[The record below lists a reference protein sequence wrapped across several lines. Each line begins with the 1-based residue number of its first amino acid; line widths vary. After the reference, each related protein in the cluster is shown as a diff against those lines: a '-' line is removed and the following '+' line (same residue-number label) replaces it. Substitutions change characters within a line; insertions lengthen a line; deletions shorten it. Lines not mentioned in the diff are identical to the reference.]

1 MNSSPHREALIDHSL
16 DHYMEEQALICAWAK
31 ARTDRE
37 RVAVERLNRLRSAL
51 MEERARLRDQFTA
64 KRHARGEF
72 YSEAKVAA
80 INAMGY
86 SQAELD
92 QCVKACYESQADAM
106 GVLKS
111 HARTAF
117 GPGLVSQRSLLAHAT
132 DDIVALMRESLA
144 LEEAFAMEWLD
155 AIDAPAFLKQIRQI
169 QREAMITLRTSS
181 SGMFLVTE
189 PACHLVDALD
199 AAKLG
204 QAWNKLDA
212 LARELEVSELSEF
225 IGIDGQSFADGST
238 AEEIL
243 PTVEALLEALQ
254 DGKRKLPAK
263 KLVCESLRHIRD
275 ILRWLQSCEGRAYF
289 EVDF

>member
-1 MNSSPHREALIDHSL
+1 MNPSPHREALINYTL
-16 DHYMEEQALICAWAK
+16 DHYMEKQALICARAK

-37 RVAVERLNRLRSAL
+37 RAAVERLIHLRNAL
-51 MEERARLRDQFTA
+51 MEERARLRDQFTT

-72 YSEAKVAA
+72 YSDAKVAA

-86 SQAELD
+86 NQAELD
-92 QCVKACYESQADAM
+92 QCVKACYESQEDAM

-117 GPGLVSQRSLLAHAT
+117 GHGLISQRSLLAHAP

-144 LEEAFAMEWLD
+144 LEETFATEWLN
-155 AIDAPAFLKQIRQI
+155 AIDDTAFLKQIQQV
-169 QREAMITLRTSS
+169 QREAMVSLRTSS
-181 SGMFLVTE
+181 SGMYLVTE
-189 PACHLVDALD
+189 PAYHLADAVE

-212 LARELEVSELSEF
+212 LARELGVPELSEF
-225 IGIDGQSFADGST
+225 IGIDGQSYADGST
-238 AEEIL
+238 AEKIL
-243 PTVEALLEALQ
+243 STVEALLETLQ
-254 DGKRKLPAK
+254 DSKRKLPSK

-275 ILRWLQSCEGRAYF
+275 TLRWLHSCEGRAYF
-289 EVDF
+289 EIDF